1 MYGDSKAGFRHETG
15 GMTATMGA
23 RRAPTSVAVCLL
35 GGFRLLKLG
44 EPVEVRAGGK
54 TQALLSAL
62 AMRHPIGVAREEL
75 IGLIWP
81 SSDSSMGGQSLN
93 TLVSSVNRTLGD
105 ALDGRPSVV
114 HSGGRYRLNEED
126 GVGVDI
132 TWFDDA
138 IAEGDRCGRSG
149 DETGALRS
157 YRAAIEL
164 YVGDLALAALVDHVV
179 ERERLRARYLSARAR
194 LADAMFAAADYGGA
208 LDNALDLLAHDPCRE
223 DAHRMAMRSYVR
235 LGQRAQALRQYTVC
249 RAVLAREFDAPPEPL
264 TQALFDL
271 VRLRPDQ
278 V

>member
-1 MYGDSKAGFRHETG
+1 MDGDSKGGFRSDADG
-15 GMTATMGA
+15 VVATATLSDA
-23 RRAPTSVAVCLL
+23 RSVAVCLL

-54 TQALLSAL
+54 TQALLSTLAL
-62 AMRHPIGVAREEL
+62 RHSVGVAREEL
-75 IGLIWP
+75 IGLVWP
-81 SSDSSMGGQSLN
+81 SSDTSLGGQSLN
-93 TLVSSVNRTLGD
+93 TLVSSVNRSLGD
-105 ALDGRPSVV
+105 ALGGRPSVV

-132 TWFDDA
+132 AWFDDA

-149 DETGALRS
+149 DGPGAMRS

-179 ERERLRARYLSARAR
+179 ERERLRARYLSLRAR
-194 LADAMFAAADYGGA
+194 LADALFAVADYSGA

-235 LGQRAQALRQYTVC
+235 LGQRAQALRQYMVC
-249 RAVLAREFDAPPEPL
+249 RSVLEREFDAPPEPM

-271 VRLRPDQ
+271 VRLQPDQ